1 MVLVR
6 GERLSYAAKMKLR
19 WVLLLTALAVPRESR
34 ADGRAACA
42 DRLSGA
48 LGQVAC
54 ELTRALPIPARPLR
68 VLVGTITSPLRL
80 EHTEEL
86 AQRLARAVAGELG
99 PNARV
104 EPFVAGRNARAAS
117 AGFDALVIDA
127 ELNRERFSVNAE
139 LFAAASKFWE
149 RFRPG
154 TSGATARAHS
164 VRPVD
169 AELAAYFPPVPL
181 VLTRIDKARLDEPSV
196 ALACGD
202 VEGDGGLQIVSVGR
216 RRIQLGRVARGR
228 FEAARS
234 RAWSDLSE
242 IAPRPLK
249 EPIASASVDA
259 SHRIRVGLSDRM
271 DSLVL
276 DRELTPL
283 ARFRSVLPW
292 PNAGCVPFVPGGV
305 GSARG
310 RCEAKPTQGS
320 DATLDAVAGAR
331 LARRDGTVFDV
342 LAGRR
347 TSADLLLEL
356 GNARWELGPSGAQLA
371 LADLD
376 SDGSAELISSLD
388 TLEPSQDAVL
398 VRTILPEGK
407 LREAFRVPVPNGV
420 RALAACPAWGSSLAP
435 VLIATGEEIWIV
447 R

>member
-1 MVLVR
+1 
-6 GERLSYAAKMKLR
+6 MKLR
-19 WVLLLTALAVPRESR
+19 WLLLLAALAIPRPSR

-42 DRLSGA
+42 ERQSGA
-48 LGQVAC
+48 LGQVTC
-54 ELTRALPIPARPLR
+54 ELTQALPAPTRPLR
-68 VLVGTITSPLRL
+68 VVVGSITSPLRL

-104 EPFVAGRNARAAS
+104 EPFVAGRNARAAT
-117 AGFDALVIDA
+117 AGFDALVLDA
-127 ELNRERFSVNAE
+127 ELSRERFRVDAE
-139 LFAAASKFWE
+139 LFGAASKFWE

-154 TSGATARAHS
+154 TSGAMARAHAS
-164 VRPVD
+164 RPVD

-216 RRIQLGRVARGR
+216 RRVQVGRVAHGR
-228 FEAARS
+228 FEATKS
-234 RAWSDLSE
+234 RAWSELSE

-259 SHRIRVGLSDRM
+259 ARRLRVGISDRV
-271 DSLVL
+271 DALSL

-283 ARFRSVLPW
+283 ARFRGMLPW
-292 PNAGCVPFVPGGV
+292 PHAGCVPFVPGGV
-305 GSARG
+305 GDSRV
-310 RCEAKPTQGS
+310 RCEMKTTRSS
-320 DATLDAVAGAR
+320 DTTLDAVAGAR
-331 LARRDGTVFDV
+331 LTRRDGSAFDV
-342 LAGRR
+342 LAWRR
-347 TSADLLLEL
+347 TDAELVLEL
-356 GNARWELGPSGAQLA
+356 GNSRWELGASGAQLA

-388 TLEPSQDAVL
+388 TLEPSRDAVL
-398 VRTILPEGK
+398 VRSVMPDGK
-407 LREAFRVPVPNGV
+407 LREAFRVPVPSGV
-420 RALAACPAWGSSLAP
+420 RALAACPAWGSGLAP
-435 VLIATGEEIWIV
+435 LLIATGDELWIV